1 MGAAKTATIAI
12 ETERARADMVERT
25 RLSCW
30 MGRECLE

>member
-1 MGAAKTATIAI
+1 MGAAMAATITI

-25 RLSCW
+25 RLSFW